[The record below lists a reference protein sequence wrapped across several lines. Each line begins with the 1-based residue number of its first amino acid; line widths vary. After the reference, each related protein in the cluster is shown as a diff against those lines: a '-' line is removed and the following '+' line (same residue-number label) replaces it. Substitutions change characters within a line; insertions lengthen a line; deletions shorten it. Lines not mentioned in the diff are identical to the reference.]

1 MDEKERKER
10 DKDLDAEYR
19 MDAETDAI
27 LREWGLWTMDR
38 ARRLAGEEE

>member
-1 MDEKERKER
+1 MVVETMDEKERRER

-27 LREWGLWTMDR
+27 LR